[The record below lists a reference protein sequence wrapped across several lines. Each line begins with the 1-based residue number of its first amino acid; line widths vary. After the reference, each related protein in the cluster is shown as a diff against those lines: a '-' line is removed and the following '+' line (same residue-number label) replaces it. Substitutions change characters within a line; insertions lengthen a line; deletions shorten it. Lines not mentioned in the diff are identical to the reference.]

1 MNIWH
6 LHRIADPGQPE
17 PVESATS
24 DTLLAFDALSAPGSA
39 RIRLGTLR
47 LRRRIGMTLPRYWY
61 HVGEVVHS
69 APTLDLFRRERVLLL
84 GNDFTAASELAEIH
98 VDAAGCPP
106 ARRLEILEALIRAA
120 LLLLD
125 STTGAKDDLTG
136 DELRTI
142 VELPGVRMVNGAS
155 PFWEGLGCFFHD
167 VDPDDGEREFG
178 PAWRSHVAALLPRHP
193 VVVSLL
199 RSSARKAIGEVA
211 ESAIVL
217 RDALLA
223 QGFGPSHHV
232 GIIDGGPVYCSEA
245 RFRQAAR
252 TCELVPGAA
261 DLPAE
266 TAQSWLL
273 RPLHREEV
281 WCLPGHDHGSG
292 IALAAEVFER
302 CGLAAGGSAAVLP
315 WIRRE

>member
-1 MNIWH
+1 MSIWH
-6 LHRIADPGQPE
+6 LHRIPD
-17 PVESATS
+17 PVEAAAS

-39 RIRLGTLR
+39 SIRLGTLR

-69 APTLDLFRRERVLLL
+69 APTLDLFRREKVLLL
-84 GNDFTAASELAEIH
+84 GNDFTAASELADIR
-98 VDAAGCPP
+98 VDAADGPP
-106 ARRLEILEALIRAA
+106 ARCTEILEIMIRAA

-125 STTGAKDDLTG
+125 TTAGGKDEPIE

-142 VELPGVRMVNGAS
+142 VELPGVRTGNGAF
-155 PFWEGLGCFFHD
+155 PFWEGLGRFFHD
-167 VDPDDGEREFG
+167 ANPDDGEREYG

-199 RSSARKAIGEVA
+199 RSSARTAIGEVG
-211 ESAIVL
+211 ESATAL

-223 QGFGPSHHV
+223 QGFGPSRHV

-252 TCELVPGAA
+252 TCELVPEVAE
-261 DLPAE
+261 PKAE
-266 TAQSWLL
+266 TAPSWLL
-273 RPLHREEV
+273 RPDHREEV
-281 WCLPGHDHGSG
+281 WCLPGHDHGGG
-292 IALAAEVFER
+292 IALAADALER
-302 CGLAAGGSAAVLP
+302 CGLATGGAAAVLP
-315 WIRRE
+315 WTRRE

>member
-1 MNIWH
+1 MSIWH
-6 LHRIADPGQPE
+6 LHRTSDPGRAGKVDP
-17 PVESATS
+17 AAS
-24 DTLLAFDALSAPGSA
+24 DHLFALDDLSAPGADSL
-39 RIRLGTLR
+39 RLGTLR
-47 LRRRIGMTLPRYWY
+47 LRRRIGMSLPRYWY

-69 APTLDLFRRERVLLL
+69 APTLDLFRREKVLLL
-84 GNDFTAASELAEIH
+84 GNDFTAASELADIRVE
-98 VDAAGCPP
+98 AAGCPP
-106 ARRLEILEALIRAA
+106 GRRMAILEALIRAG

-125 STTGAKDDLTG
+125 AVPGASNDSSEDD
-136 DELRTI
+136 RRVI
-142 VELPGVRMVNGAS
+142 VELPGVRRINGAS
-155 PFWEGLGCFFHD
+155 PFWEGLGGFFHD
-167 VDPDDGEREFG
+167 ADPHDGEREYG

-199 RSSARKAIGEVA
+199 RSSAREAVGEVG
-211 ESAIVL
+211 ESALAL

-223 QGFGPSHHV
+223 QGFGPSRHV

-252 TCELVPGAA
+252 TCEVVPGAA

-273 RPLHREEV
+273 RPVHREEV